1 MQERSGFSDLF
12 ANKILA
18 DQYKERCI
26 LLFTINLEPLKQ

>member
-1 MQERSGFSDLF
+1 MQERSGFNDLF

-18 DQYKERCI
+18 DQYKER